1 MAGLAQAAMRI
12 ALFQPDLPP
21 NVGTLVRMGACLG
34 LAVDII
40 RPCGF
45 PLGREALRRSAMDYF
60 EHADIHIHADWTAF
74 QENVPGRR
82 VLLTTKASVP
92 YTDPVYAPD
101 DVLVVGQ
108 ESVGAPDFVHEA
120 AALRVR
126 IPMKPG
132 LRSLNVALAAA
143 MVAGEALRQTG
154 FFSQ

>member
-1 MAGLAQAAMRI
+1 MRI

-34 LAVDII
+34 LPVDII

-45 PLGREALRRSAMDYF
+45 PLGREALRRSAMDYL
-60 EHADIHIHADWTAF
+60 EHAEIHLHDDWAAF
-74 QENVPGRR
+74 QRDVPGRR
-82 VLLTTKASVP
+82 VLLTTKASAP
-92 YTDPVYAPD
+92 YTEVAYQTD

-108 ESVGAPDFVHEA
+108 ESVGAPDFVHAA

-126 IPMKPG
+126 IPMQPG
-132 LRSLNVALAAA
+132 IRSLNVALAAA

-154 FFSQ
+154 LYPQ